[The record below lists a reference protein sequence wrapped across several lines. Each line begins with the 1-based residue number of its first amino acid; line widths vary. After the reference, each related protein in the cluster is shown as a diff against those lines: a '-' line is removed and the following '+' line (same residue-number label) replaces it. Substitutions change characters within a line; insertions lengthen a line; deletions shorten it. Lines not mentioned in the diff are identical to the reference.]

1 MTGGDTLTARAAAL
15 DAADPLAEHRAL
27 FDLDPGLRYL
37 DGNSLG
43 PPPKAIHAR
52 LADVASREWGRD
64 LITSWNKNGWMDLGR
79 RAGERIAR
87 LVGARFGTIRACDS
101 TSVNLLKVLS
111 AALSLRADRRVV
123 ISERRNFPTDLYVAE
138 RLLASLGEG
147 HELRLIDDA
156 ETDLDAALDSD
167 VAAVMLTQVDYRTG
181 RKLDMAR
188 VGAAI
193 CAAGA
198 LSIWDLAHSAGAFA
212 VALDKHGADFAVG
225 CGYKFL
231 NGGPG
236 APAFVY
242 VAPAHQEAA
251 TPVLAGWLGHAAP
264 FEFRSDYEPAP
275 GIDRYIIGTPPVLS
289 MAALDT
295 ALEALD
301 GVDPMLLGEKSS
313 ALGDLFIDALETTLG
328 DQAPALASPRDHRR
342 RGAQVSF
349 HHPEGYAV
357 MQACIA
363 KGVIGDFRAPDIV
376 RFGFSPLYL
385 SFADILSAA
394 ETVSDVLK
402 NAAWDDARYKARAA
416 VT

>member
-1 MTGGDTLTARAAAL
+1 VADLDALKARAAAL
-15 DAADPLAEHRAL
+15 DAADPLADRRAL

-43 PPPKAIHAR
+43 PPPKAVHGR
-52 LADVASREWGRD
+52 LAEVASREWGRD
-64 LITSWNKNGWMDLGR
+64 LITSWNKNGWMDLSRRIGGR
-79 RAGERIAR
+79 IER
-87 LVGARFGTIRACDS
+87 LVGAEPNSIRACDS

-111 AALSLRADRRVV
+111 GALSLRADRHVV

-138 RLLASLGEG
+138 RLLAELGKG
-147 HELRLIDDA
+147 HDLRLIDDA
-156 ETDLDAALDSD
+156 ETDLDAALDDS

-181 RKLDMAR
+181 RKLDMAAT
-188 VGAAI
+188 GAKI
-193 CAAGA
+193 RAAGA
-198 LSIWDLAHSAGAFA
+198 LAIWDLAHSAGAFSVSLA
-212 VALDKHGADFAVG
+212 ADGADFAVG

-242 VAPAHQEAA
+242 AAPKHQETAA
-251 TPVLAGWLGHAAP
+251 PILAGWLGHAAP
-264 FEFRSDYEPAP
+264 FDFTPSYAPAP
-275 GIDRYIIGTPPVLS
+275 GIDRYIVGTPPVLS

-295 ALEALD
+295 ALGALD
-301 GVDPMLLGEKSS
+301 GIDPVALGEKAS
-313 ALGDLFIDALETTLG
+313 ALGDLFIDAVEALAG
-328 DQAPALASPRDHRR
+328 DRAPTLASPRDRAR

-363 KGVIGDFRAPDIV
+363 RGVVGDFRAPDIV
-376 RFGFSPLYL
+376 RFGFSPLFL
-385 SFADILSAA
+385 SFADVVDAAAILA
-394 ETVSDVLK
+394 EVLRDGL
-402 NAAWDDARYKARAA
+402 WDDPSYKQRAA

>member
-1 MTGGDTLTARAAAL
+1 MTDGDTLSTRATAL
-15 DAADPLAEHRAL
+15 DKEDPLAERRAL

-43 PPPKAIHAR
+43 PPPKAVHAR

-79 RAGERIAR
+79 RVGARIER
-87 LVGARFGTIRACDS
+87 LVGASPGTIRACDS

-138 RLLASLGEG
+138 RLLAGLGKG
-147 HELRLIDDA
+147 HELRLVDDA
-156 ETDLDAALDSD
+156 ETDLAAALDDD
-167 VAAVMLTQVDYRTG
+167 VAVVMLTQVDYRTG

-193 CAAGA
+193 QAAGA
-198 LSIWDLAHSAGAFA
+198 LSIWDLAHSAGAFG
-212 VALDKHGADFAVG
+212 VALGDDGADFAVG

-236 APAFVY
+236 APAFLY

-251 TPVLAGWLGHAAP
+251 TPILAGWLGHAAP

-301 GVDPMLLGEKSS
+301 GVDIKILGDKSG
-313 ALGDLFIDALETTLG
+313 ALGDLFIEALETTLA
-328 DQAPALASPRDHRR
+328 DEMPVLAGPRERSR

-363 KGVIGDFRAPDIV
+363 QGVVGDFRAPDIV

-385 SFADILSAA
+385 SYADVVSAA
-394 ETVSDVLK
+394 QIVSSILE
-402 NAAWDDARYKARAA
+402 NGTWDNPRYKARAA